1 MSADTRSPAEI
12 LRAAAARLEQ
22 AAAKAEPGPWYTEP
36 DDLDRGHD
44 VWSRTTGHMPAFGL
58 SENDAA
64 WIAMMSPVIAEPLSA
79 WLEQAADELTEV
91 YWGNAYLVARV
102 ILGIEPAAA
111 GRGPT
116 RRRPAVRVAS
126 DDDTSL
132 RCRHCDDIVAKLDIG
147 DSWGKIVAAVHGHV
161 CEERQ
166 P

>member
-36 DDLDRGHD
+36 DDLDRGHE
-44 VWSRTTGHMPAFGL
+44 VWSRKTGHMPARGHCE
-58 SENDAA
+58 SDAA

-91 YWGNAYLVARV
+91 YWGNAYLVALA

-111 GRGPT
+111 GREPT
-116 RRRPAVRVAS
+116 RPPVVAAYV
-126 DDDTSL
+126 DGDLFL
-132 RCRHCDDIVAKLDIG
+132 RCSGCAELVTSIDVHKTLDELTA
-147 DSWGKIVAAVHGHV
+147 SARGHV
-161 CEERQ
+161 CGVDE
-166 P
+166 